1 MRALGTRRRGLGQ
14 DSRGLLSAFTQGFPG
29 HTLLTVTRPGSTEVS
44 MAENRDITE
53 IEGYHAHVYYDAD
66 TKEAARVL
74 CEATRDRFGCNMGRM
89 HERPVGP
96 HPMWSCQ
103 LAFPAEQ
110 FAEII
115 PWLTLNRGGLTIFIH
130 AETDDVLADHTHHTI
145 WMGTMEPLNLDFFGG
160 DKT

>member
-89 HERPVGP
+89 HDGP
-96 HPMWSCQ
+96 SARIRCGVANLP
-103 LAFPAEQ
+103 FR
-110 FAEII
+110 
-115 PWLTLNRGGLTIFIH
+115 LNSLLRSFLG
-130 AETDDVLADHTHHTI
+130 
-145 WMGTMEPLNLDFFGG
+145 
-160 DKT
+160 